1 MTYKHKIYIA
11 IEFKD
16 YKVTAPGV
24 RQIWGSATLLN
35 TEVPVSDIVIIC
47 RGFTREA
54 KVVADQLKRMHGV
67 NLTFKVDETVDDC
80 QPRE

>member
-1 MTYKHKIYIA
+1 MSHKHKIYIA

-35 TEVPVSDIVIIC
+35 TDVPISDIVIIC

-54 KVVADQLKRMHGV
+54 KSVADQLKRRHGV
-67 NLTFKVDETVDDC
+67 NLMFKVDENVDDS